1 MRNTSL
7 AQERYI
13 ATLQKRVDT
22 LEKNNSLLMKENAD
36 LRAYISEYE
45 NLIERVRQLE
55 QDYIL
60 GIQQTREIAAACKE
74 MIQEGRKMKG
84 KLQNQANRLFHAAKS

>member
-7 AQERYI
+7 AQARYI

-74 MIQEGRKMKG
+74 MILDGRRMSKNFRKNAIQMVGKG
-84 KLQNQANRLFHAAKS
+84 C

>member
-1 MRNTSL
+1 MRNTSF

-36 LRAYISEYE
+36 LRAYISEHE

-60 GIQQTREIAAACKE
+60 GIQQAREIVAACKE
-74 MIQEGRKMKG
+74 MILDGRRMSKNFRKNAIQMVGKG
-84 KLQNQANRLFHAAKS
+84 C